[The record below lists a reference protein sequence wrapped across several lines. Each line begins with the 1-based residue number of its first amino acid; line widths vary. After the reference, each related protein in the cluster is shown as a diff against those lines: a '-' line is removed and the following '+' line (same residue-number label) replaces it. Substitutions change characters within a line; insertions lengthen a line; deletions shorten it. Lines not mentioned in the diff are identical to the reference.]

1 MKRRFA
7 VPAAIA
13 LTAHALIFMG
23 SGKPPVE
30 GVKPPSPV
38 IDDSTKILIVE
49 NTPPAAVDPTDI
61 PSDIPKFE
69 GPPGI
74 PELPP
79 TDFPKGPEMT
89 QPYVAYTP
97 GNSAN
102 IVPPL
107 AVKAPG
113 EGNGGNFIG
122 SDMLD
127 DKPRTRFQKSPVY
140 PHLLKSAGETGTVWV
155 DFMVDERGYVHD
167 ARVVKSTNPGFND
180 VTLAA
185 VSEWRFEPGKRKG
198 IPVRFRMSIPM
209 VFDITG

>member
-30 GVKPPSPV
+30 RVKLPTPV
-38 IDDSTKILIVE
+38 VDDSAKILIVE
-49 NTPPAAVDPTDI
+49 NTPPPTADPGDG
-61 PSDIPKFE
+61 PSDKPKFE

-79 TDFPKGPEMT
+79 TDFPKGIEIS

-97 GNSAN
+97 GNSE
-102 IVPPL
+102 IITPRLEVI
-107 AVKAPG
+107 
-113 EGNGGNFIG
+113 GGDGGRLIG

-140 PHLLKSAGETGTVWV
+140 PRLLKSAGETGTVWV

-167 ARVVKSTNPGFND
+167 AHVVKSTNPGFND

-185 VSEWRFEPGKRKG
+185 VSEWRFEPGKHKG
-198 IPVRFRMSIPM
+198 IPVRFRMSLPM
-209 VFDITG
+209 VFDITS